1 MSNIT
6 VKFYPIGNADC
17 SLIKTQDDKFIIIDY
32 AAPSDGS
39 FDLAKGLKNEVG
51 EGGQIEIL
59 SFSHMDADHV
69 KGASDLFYLEHAEKY
84 QTEGRIKIKELWVP
98 AAAIVESGLED
109 DARVIRQEARYRLKN
124 KNGVKVFGKP
134 EYLKEYLESDESGK
148 DINYDDVKH
157 LIVEAG
163 SNIPMCGLEFFIH
176 APFSNDQDDKSTIK
190 RNSNALA
197 FQIRVTNGSRI
208 SNLLYLGDLD
218 SDIISKIVS
227 ISECKGNVDRLRWD
241 ILKVAHHGSYTAL
254 NKDDKDKKKT
264 IPTDEIK
271 RLLEH
276 GSKGAKI
283 LISSQSID
291 KNDYDRTQP
300 PHIQA
305 YNSYK
310 EYADKNSQ
318 RILVTGD
325 SDESISLIL
334 NEYGVREE
342 LKLPKSLYGAAAV
355 TAPRVG

>member
-109 DARVIRQEARYRLKN
+109 DAR
-124 KNGVKVFGKP
+124 VFGKP